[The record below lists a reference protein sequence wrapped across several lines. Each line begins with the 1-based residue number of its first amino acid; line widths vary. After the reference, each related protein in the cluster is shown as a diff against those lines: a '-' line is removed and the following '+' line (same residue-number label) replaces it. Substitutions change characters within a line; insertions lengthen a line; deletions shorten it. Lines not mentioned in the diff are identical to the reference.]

1 MFVFNNFLMAV
12 AQLVEFLLVAYMWIV
27 IGRAVISWVS
37 ADPANP
43 IVRFLYEVTE
53 PLLKRIRRYLP
64 VNMGSIDFSPM
75 ILILVIMFLQNFL
88 VPTLK
93 RLAMGLG

>member
-1 MFVFNNFLMAV
+1 MFVLNNFLMAV

-37 ADPANP
+37 ADPSNP

-53 PLLKRIRRYLP
+53 PPLRQIRRYLP